1 MSNKQLFIAVDPGF
15 DSMKVVANGI
25 VFKFPFNVVET
36 DERKMTDYRL
46 REDFMLYQDSNGG
59 TYRVGQYARELVF
72 DNKSRV
78 DSFYTEQRF
87 ISEEFQVGLNTAV
100 ALSIEK
106 NDMCDNQSDLEI
118 YLMVALPHGCRE
130 TYAPTI
136 VGLAS
141 GTHKFKLR
149 CGQGKDKVFRY
160 HIAEKNVY
168 TVSQTIA
175 AILGETSDDIGN
187 VDDEKFF
194 YLSNGPTLV
203 LDGGYYTMGM
213 VVVSRG
219 GSVDETKTESDTQHA
234 MANVNQLIAEA
245 IKDKRP
251 DINHYAIEY
260 LLSKDDGIIRYMS
273 DGKATAINLNE
284 LRQSKVQ
291 EICASLIQY
300 LNDKYNNLLDFKYV
314 LVTGG
319 TGATFYQQLL
329 DYYSSAGL
337 LDSDHLM
344 LTTGMLDGKQ
354 YPVEYAITIGAYKGL
369 RGVFSSLN

>member
-1 MSNKQLFIAVDPGF
+1 M
-15 DSMKVVANGI
+15 
-25 VFKFPFNVVET
+25 
-36 DERKMTDYRL
+36 
-46 REDFMLYQDSNGG
+46 
-59 TYRVGQYARELVF
+59 
-72 DNKSRV
+72 
-78 DSFYTEQRF
+78 
-87 ISEEFQVGLNTAV
+87 
-100 ALSIEK
+100 
-106 NDMCDNQSDLEI
+106 
-118 YLMVALPHGCRE
+118 
-130 TYAPTI
+130 
-136 VGLAS
+136 
-141 GTHKFKLR
+141 
-149 CGQGKDKVFRY
+149 FRY
-160 HIAEKNVY
+160 HIAEKNVC